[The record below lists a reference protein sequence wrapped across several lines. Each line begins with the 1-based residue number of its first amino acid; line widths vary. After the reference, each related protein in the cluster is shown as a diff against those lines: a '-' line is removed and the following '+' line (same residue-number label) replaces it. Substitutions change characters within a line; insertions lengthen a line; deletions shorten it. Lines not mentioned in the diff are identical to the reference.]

1 MKEQITYDIFDK
13 VDIRVGTV
21 ISVKK
26 NEKARKPS
34 LVVEVDFGKEI
45 GIKQSSAQITH
56 YYNEENLKGKQVI
69 GVCNFP
75 EKNIAGVVSQVLILG
90 SIDKEGKV
98 ILVHPSQKSENGLAN
113 SINMHPEILSIA
125 LFWFVTAY
133 TPGPNNVVAS
143 YSGFNFGITKT
154 IPHILGVTL
163 GFTSL
168 VFFLTIGL
176 INVFKLFPIIQV
188 NNKISWNF
196 IFNLFAYKIAFS
208 KTSNETKKENPV
220 KFIETFFFQYL
231 NPKGV
236 TVAIIVVSTYVE
248 LGENY
253 INYATQV
260 VLLAFLFSLTSIT
273 LWTFIGK
280 FLRKFATNDKFIKY
294 FNYAMSVLLLL
305 SIITFYI

>member
-1 MKEQITYDIFDK
+1 
-13 VDIRVGTV
+13 
-21 ISVKK
+21 
-26 NEKARKPS
+26 
-34 LVVEVDFGKEI
+34 
-45 GIKQSSAQITH
+45 
-56 YYNEENLKGKQVI
+56 
-69 GVCNFP
+69 
-75 EKNIAGVVSQVLILG
+75 
-90 SIDKEGKV
+90 
-98 ILVHPSQKSENGLAN
+98 
-113 SINMHPEILSIA
+113 MHPEIVSIA

-143 YSGFNFGITKT
+143 YSGFNFGIIKT

-168 VFFLTIGL
+168 VIFLTIGL

-188 NNKISWNF
+188 VMKYLGT
-196 IFNLFAYKIAFS
+196 LFLIYLAYKIATAT
-208 KTSNETKKENPV
+208 TSDETKKENPV
-220 KFIETFFFQYL
+220 KFIETFLFQYL

-253 INYATQV
+253 INYASQV
-260 VLLAFLFSLTSIT
+260 VLLALLFSSTSIT

-294 FNYAMSVLLLL
+294 FNYVMSVLLLL

>member
-1 MKEQITYDIFDK
+1 
-13 VDIRVGTV
+13 
-21 ISVKK
+21 
-26 NEKARKPS
+26 
-34 LVVEVDFGKEI
+34 
-45 GIKQSSAQITH
+45 
-56 YYNEENLKGKQVI
+56 
-69 GVCNFP
+69 
-75 EKNIAGVVSQVLILG
+75 
-90 SIDKEGKV
+90 
-98 ILVHPSQKSENGLAN
+98 
-113 SINMHPEILSIA
+113 MHPEIVSIA

-143 YSGFNFGITKT
+143 YSGFNFGIIKT
-154 IPHILGVTL
+154 LPHIFGVTL

-168 VFFLTIGL
+168 VLFLTIGL
-176 INVFKLFPIIQV
+176 INVFKLFPIIQEIM
-188 NNKISWNF
+188 KYLGT
-196 IFNLFAYKIAFS
+196 LFLIYLAYKIA
-208 KTSNETKKENPV
+208 TSTTSDETKKENPV

-260 VLLAFLFSLTSIT
+260 VLLALLFSSTSIT

-280 FLRKFATNDKFIKY
+280 FLRKFATNEKFIKY
-294 FNYAMSVLLLL
+294 FNYAMSCLLLL

>member
-1 MKEQITYDIFDK
+1 
-13 VDIRVGTV
+13 
-21 ISVKK
+21 
-26 NEKARKPS
+26 
-34 LVVEVDFGKEI
+34 
-45 GIKQSSAQITH
+45 
-56 YYNEENLKGKQVI
+56 
-69 GVCNFP
+69 
-75 EKNIAGVVSQVLILG
+75 
-90 SIDKEGKV
+90 
-98 ILVHPSQKSENGLAN
+98 
-113 SINMHPEILSIA
+113 MHPEIISIA

-143 YSGFNFGITKT
+143 YSGFNFGIIKT

-168 VFFLTIGL
+168 VLFLTIGL
-176 INVFKLFPIIQV
+176 INIFKLFPIIQV
-188 NNKISWNF
+188 VMKYLGT
-196 IFNLFAYKIAFS
+196 LFLIYLSYKIA
-208 KTSNETKKENPV
+208 TSNTSDETKKDNPV

-253 INYATQV
+253 VNYATQV
-260 VLLAFLFSLTSIT
+260 VLLALLFSSTSIT

-280 FLRKFATNDKFIKY
+280 FLRKFATNEKFIKY
-294 FNYAMSVLLLL
+294 FNYAMSCLLLL

>member
-1 MKEQITYDIFDK
+1 
-13 VDIRVGTV
+13 
-21 ISVKK
+21 
-26 NEKARKPS
+26 
-34 LVVEVDFGKEI
+34 
-45 GIKQSSAQITH
+45 
-56 YYNEENLKGKQVI
+56 
-69 GVCNFP
+69 
-75 EKNIAGVVSQVLILG
+75 
-90 SIDKEGKV
+90 
-98 ILVHPSQKSENGLAN
+98 
-113 SINMHPEILSIA
+113 MHPEILSIS

-154 IPHILGVTL
+154 IPHILGVTF

-168 VFFLTIGL
+168 VLFLSIGL

-188 NNKISWNF
+188 VMRYLGT
-196 IFNLFAYKIAFS
+196 LFLIYLAYKIAFS
-208 KTSNETKKENPV
+208 GTSNETKKENPV
-220 KFIETFFFQYL
+220 KFIETFLFQYL

-253 INYATQV
+253 MNYATQIV
-260 VLLAFLFSLTSIT
+260 SLAFFFSITSIT
-273 LWTFIGK
+273 LWTFVGK

-294 FNYAMSVLLLL
+294 FNYVMSVLLLL

>member
-1 MKEQITYDIFDK
+1 
-13 VDIRVGTV
+13 
-21 ISVKK
+21 
-26 NEKARKPS
+26 
-34 LVVEVDFGKEI
+34 
-45 GIKQSSAQITH
+45 
-56 YYNEENLKGKQVI
+56 
-69 GVCNFP
+69 
-75 EKNIAGVVSQVLILG
+75 
-90 SIDKEGKV
+90 
-98 ILVHPSQKSENGLAN
+98 
-113 SINMHPEILSIA
+113 MHPEIFSIA

-143 YSGFNFGITKT
+143 YSGFNFGIIKT
-154 IPHILGVTL
+154 LPHIFGVTL

-168 VFFLTIGL
+168 VLFLTIGL
-176 INVFKLFPIIQV
+176 INVFKLFPIIQEV
-188 NNKISWNF
+188 MKYLGT
-196 IFNLFAYKIAFS
+196 LFLIYLAYKIATS
-208 KTSNETKKENPV
+208 KTSDDTKKENPV

-260 VLLAFLFSLTSIT
+260 VLLALIFSSTSIT

-280 FLRKFATNDKFIKY
+280 FLRKFATNDKFIKF
-294 FNYAMSVLLLL
+294 FNYVMSCLLLL

>member
-1 MKEQITYDIFDK
+1 
-13 VDIRVGTV
+13 
-21 ISVKK
+21 
-26 NEKARKPS
+26 
-34 LVVEVDFGKEI
+34 
-45 GIKQSSAQITH
+45 
-56 YYNEENLKGKQVI
+56 
-69 GVCNFP
+69 
-75 EKNIAGVVSQVLILG
+75 
-90 SIDKEGKV
+90 
-98 ILVHPSQKSENGLAN
+98 
-113 SINMHPEILSIA
+113 MHPEILSIA

-143 YSGFNFGITKT
+143 YSGFNFGIAKT

-168 VFFLTIGL
+168 VVFLTIGL

-188 NNKISWNF
+188 IIKYLGT
-196 IFNLFAYKIAFS
+196 LFLIYLAYKIAS
-208 KTSNETKKENPV
+208 SNNSDNTKKENPV
-220 KFIETFFFQYL
+220 KFVETFLFQYL

-236 TVAIIVVSTYVE
+236 MVAIIVVSTYVE

-260 VLLAFLFSLTSIT
+260 ILLAFLFSLTSIT

-280 FLRKFATNDKFIKY
+280 FLRKFATNDKFIKF
-294 FNYAMSVLLLL
+294 FNYAMSGLLLL